1 MPSSPRTRAP
11 RHRSAGAARAAIPQH
26 AAAGRR
32 ARVVAL
38 ALVSVLVVGLGTAGA
53 LAVGGAFSPEVVEA
67 AETTAPAPSATPEET
82 PTPTPTGPYREGLAL
97 TPPMGWNSWNYLRC
111 NDLSEAA
118 VKSAADAIVARGL
131 AASGYE
137 YVVVDDCWQAG
148 RDANGVLIADPV
160 RFPSGMKAL
169 GDYLHGKGLKFG
181 IYAVPGS
188 VTCANYWDKYPVRGI
203 GSLGYE
209 ALDAR
214 TFADWGVDF
223 LKYDWCRADINDGM
237 TEPPAFAQMEQELV
251 KTGRDIVLSISEYG
265 ESQPWTWA
273 PGIAN
278 MWRTSHDLHP
288 NWKSLADHINAEAG
302 LSQFARPGAWN
313 DPDMLQLA
321 NGLGPNENVT
331 QMAMWCILA
340 APLFIGTDPAA
351 LDQQHVDLLTNPEL
365 LAIDQDPLGKQ
376 GDRLRDADGIQVW
389 GRTLSDGSYAV
400 AFWNTSYSDLSSSV
414 TLAEL
419 GLSGTYTVRDTVNRV
434 VLGTTSDVISSPRVG
449 AHGTALLRLD
459 PVG

>member
-1 MPSSPRTRAP
+1 MQQHARLSRRTRVIAFTV
-11 RHRSAGAARAAIPQH
+11 AG
-26 AAAGRR
+26 
-32 ARVVAL
+32 
-38 ALVSVLVVGLGTAGA
+38 VLVAALGTTGV
-53 LAVGGAFSPEVVEA
+53 LAATGVLAPQPAAV
-67 AETTAPAPSATPEET
+67 AETPRPTPSATPTPT
-82 PTPTPTGPYREGLAL
+82 PTPTPTGPYRESLAL

-111 NDLSEAA
+111 YDLTEAA

-131 AASGYE
+131 AAAGYE
-137 YVVVDDCWQAG
+137 YIVVDDCWQSG
-148 RDANGVLIADPV
+148 RDANGVLLADPA

-169 GDYLHGKGLKFG
+169 GDYLHAKGLKFG

-188 VTCANYWDKYPVRGI
+188 LTCANHWDRYPVRGI

-209 ALDAR
+209 ALDAQ

-288 NWKSLADHINAEAG
+288 NWKSLSDHINAEAG
-302 LSQFARPGAWN
+302 LSQYARPGAWN

-321 NGLGPNENVT
+321 NGLGPNENIT
-331 QMAMWCILA
+331 QMAMWCMLA
-340 APLFIGTDPAA
+340 APLFIGTDPAT
-351 LDQQHVDLLTNPEL
+351 LEQQYVDLLTNPEL
-365 LAIDQDPLGKQ
+365 LAIDQDPLGLQ
-376 GDRLRDADGIQVW
+376 GDRLRDADGIQLW
-389 GRTLSDGSYAV
+389 ARTLSDGSHAV
-400 AFWNTSYSDLSSSV
+400 AFWNTSYSNLTSSTS
-414 TLAEL
+414 LAEL
-419 GLSGTYTVRDTVNRV
+419 GLSGTYTIRDVVNRV
-434 VLGTTSDVISSPRVG
+434 DLGTTSDVITSPLVG

-459 PVG
+459 PLS